1 VKPDK
6 RVLALLL
13 ALVIG
18 LFVAGVVWRA
28 LNPNSSGGG
37 TDEERTFV
45 SRQAGYYLCLH
56 HPPATKEAAA
66 AYVKKKLPHD
76 DRQAATRG
84 CQEALK
90 P

>member
-1 VKPDK
+1 M
-6 RVLALLL
+6 LALLL
-13 ALVIG
+13 AVVIG

-37 TDEERTFV
+37 TDEERIFA

-56 HPPATKEAAA
+56 TPPPTKEAAA
-66 AYVKKKLPHD
+66 AYVKRKLPHD
-76 DRQAATRG
+76 DQEAATRG

-90 P
+90 R